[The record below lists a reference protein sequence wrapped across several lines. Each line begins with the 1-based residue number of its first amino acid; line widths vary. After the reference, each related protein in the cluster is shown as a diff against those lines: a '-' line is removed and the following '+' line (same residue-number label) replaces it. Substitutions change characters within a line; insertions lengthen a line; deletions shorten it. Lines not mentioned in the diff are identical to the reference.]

1 MDRPVDSRFT
11 RARWRRRL
19 VWAAVALACVLAAT
33 AALQFALVP
42 SLRRDRIRTARV
54 ERGPVDAT
62 ISATGLV
69 LPQVEQVVST
79 PVDAR
84 VVRIRHRAGASVRAG
99 EALVDL
105 DVSQARLSVETLS
118 RELAIKA
125 NEQARRRIALER
137 SLIDIDGRLEVKQ
150 LQLAQFRAQLE
161 RDRQLQAEGL
171 LSVEDFRRSELAE
184 AQAGVELRQLQ
195 AERENAQRASRAEI
209 EGLALEMAK
218 LRGEEAEAR
227 RLLDLAGIRA
237 DRDGVVTWSLTQEGV
252 AIRRGDVVARLADL
266 RAFRVEAS
274 VSDVHAARLSP
285 GLPAVVRVGDV
296 RLEAAV
302 AAVNPAVAN
311 GVVTVDLALREPGHA
326 LLRPNLRV
334 DAELV
339 TARRASTLRVRR
351 GPFATGEGAQ
361 AVFVVRGDRAV
372 RTTATFGVSSA
383 DYFEVLQGLAEGDE
397 AIVSDM
403 RDHLSRREVR
413 LR

>member
-209 EGLALEMAK
+209 
-218 LRGEEAEAR
+218 
-227 RLLDLAGIRA
+227 
-237 DRDGVVTWSLTQEGV
+237 
-252 AIRRGDVVARLADL
+252 
-266 RAFRVEAS
+266 
-274 VSDVHAARLSP
+274 
-285 GLPAVVRVGDV
+285 
-296 RLEAAV
+296 
-302 AAVNPAVAN
+302 
-311 GVVTVDLALREPGHA
+311 
-326 LLRPNLRV
+326 
-334 DAELV
+334 
-339 TARRASTLRVRR
+339 
-351 GPFATGEGAQ
+351 
-361 AVFVVRGDRAV
+361 
-372 RTTATFGVSSA
+372 
-383 DYFEVLQGLAEGDE
+383 
-397 AIVSDM
+397 
-403 RDHLSRREVR
+403 
-413 LR
+413 